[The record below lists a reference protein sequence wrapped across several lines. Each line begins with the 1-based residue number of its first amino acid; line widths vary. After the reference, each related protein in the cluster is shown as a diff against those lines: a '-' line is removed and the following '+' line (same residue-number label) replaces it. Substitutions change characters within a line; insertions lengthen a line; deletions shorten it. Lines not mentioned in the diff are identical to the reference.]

1 MYRMHIQYASG
12 KGASRLKN
20 LSHFTDKKV
29 DEPEPEPEIR
39 GKGYVKGVGLER
51 MGDKLDKLLVRP
63 LKKPKN
69 IKFKT

>member
-1 MYRMHIQYASG
+1 MHTQYASG
-12 KGASRLKN
+12 RGASRLKN
-20 LSHFTDKKV
+20 LSHFTEKKQ
-29 DEPEPEPEIR
+29 DEPEPEPETS
-39 GKGYVKGVGLER
+39 GAGHMKGVGLEK

>member
-1 MYRMHIQYASG
+1 MYRMHIIYASG

-20 LSHFTDKKV
+20 LSHFTDKKAE
-29 DEPEPEPEIR
+29 EPEPEM
-39 GKGYVKGVGLER
+39 KGAGHMKGVGLER

-69 IKFKT
+69 IKFQT

>member
-1 MYRMHIQYASG
+1 MHTQYASG
-12 KGASRLKN
+12 RGASRLKN
-20 LSHFTDKKV
+20 LSHFTDKKAEES
-29 DEPEPEPEIR
+29 EPEPEMK
-39 GKGYVKGVGLER
+39 GKGCMKGVGLEK